1 MDHSIKINR
10 AFAQSKI
17 GQFPTVRAEALSLI
31 PESVISW
38 ASSTTLAKLLDAL
51 HQSHQAGRHIE
62 SASILA
68 DGAIFDPRLNKMRE
82 LCA

>member
-17 GQFPTVRAEALSLI
+17 GNFPIIRAEALSLI
-31 PESVISW
+31 PESVIAW
-38 ASSTTLAKLLDAL
+38 ASSSTLAKLLNAL
-51 HQSHQAGRHIE
+51 DQSHRAGRAIE
-62 SASILA
+62 ANSIL
-68 DGAIFDPRLNKMRE
+68 DEGAIFDPRKGSMRE